1 MNDRYFGCR
10 QCRTYVD
17 AGYRWAYWQLE
28 EPGLVAIGEP
38 VSIDAVFSAT
48 EYWSPQG
55 DDNNRWLTVDVLPRV
70 RRYLNTHRHHAVIYI
85 ELDMIIDPSGLCA
98 SWTELTDG

>member
-38 VSIDAVFSAT
+38 VSIDAIFSAT

-55 DDNNRWLTVDVLPRV
+55 DDNPADNSDTEQTVVGPGQGYPRPDGKRPAPQIYKSASHV
-70 RRYLNTHRHHAVIYI
+70 RV
-85 ELDMIIDPSGLCA
+85 DP
-98 SWTELTDG
+98 